1 MQHIRSWT
9 RYLPLTASIYVL
21 SYSLPR
27 LLKSASHHCSKPEP
41 WETSLRPP
49 SSCTAATVSSGP
61 PQNASWYPQVHSFLL
76 DYRNGLPQGSDRLQL
91 LPTPP
96 EFPVTEEKHAPRHF
110 RFYSKTL
117 VTSLLKPL
125 NDHRSPTS
133 QNPNSLAGHGKLV
146 TGPEPPAFS
155 SSSTLP
161 LTRPYLSR
169 WAVHKSSNTAGWF
182 LGAFSMLVTLTRTPF
197 PMPICPCPFAVTPAS
212 KLSHFERHFIS
223 TPTVIQLTLF
233 QSLRSYRT

>member
-21 SYSLPR
+21 SYSLPWR
-27 LLKSASHHCSKPEP
+27 LLKSTSHHCSKPEP

-49 SSCTAATVSSGP
+49 SSCTAAIVSSGP

-76 DYRNGLPQGSDRLQL
+76 DYCNGLPQGSDHLQV

-125 NDHRSPTS
+125 NDCRSPTS
-133 QNPNSLAGHGKLV
+133 QNPNSLAGHGMLVV
-146 TGPEPPAFS
+146 TGPEPPPSLHLVLYRSHVHISAIGLFTNPVTQLVDFS
-155 SSSTLP
+155 E
-161 LTRPYLSR
+161 
-169 WAVHKSSNTAGWF
+169 
-182 LGAFSMLVTLTRTPF
+182 PF
-197 PMPICPCPFAVTPAS
+197 PCW
-212 KLSHFERHFIS
+212 
-223 TPTVIQLTLF
+223 
-233 QSLRSYRT
+233 SL